1 MKFKDLNPTIIEL
14 AAPYIFHRIQ
24 LIRSRT
30 TSVQMNGV
38 AMPPVGL
45 MYGRYCLPDEP
56 VAYLADSPETALY
69 ETLLRRET
77 VSRSLSELR
86 RRCLVEFVT
95 TGPLRLAD
103 LRGLAEPY
111 PVLQSLRVAQ
121 TQELATDC
129 RAMNLNGMVYASAQH
144 PHHTCIA
151 LFQSG
156 INQLSKR
163 NSQRLI
169 QPGTN
174 RMLHVLHTA
183 LWRSG
188 VPLDES

>member
-1 MKFKDLNPTIIEL
+1 MKFKDLNPTVIEL
-14 AAPYIFHRIQ
+14 AAPYIFYRAQ
-24 LIRSRT
+24 LIRPRT

-38 AMPPVGL
+38 SMPPVGL

-95 TGPLRLAD
+95 TGTLRLAD

-121 TQELATDC
+121 TQELAADC
-129 RAMNLNGMVYASAQH
+129 RAMNLDGVVYASAQH

-156 INQLSKR
+156 IMQLSKR

-169 QPGTN
+169 KSGTD
-174 RMLHVLHTA
+174 RLLQVLHTA
-183 LWRSG
+183 LWRSR

>member
-1 MKFKDLNPTIIEL
+1 MKFKDINPTVIEL
-14 AAPYIFHRIQ
+14 ATPCVFHRVQ
-24 LIRSRT
+24 LIRPRA
-30 TSVQMNGV
+30 TSVQMNGLS
-38 AMPPVGL
+38 MPPVGL
-45 MYGRYCLPDEP
+45 MHGRFCLPNEA

-69 ETLLRRET
+69 ESLLRRET
-77 VSRSLSELR
+77 VSRTLSELR

-95 TGPLRLAD
+95 MRPLRLAD

-121 TQELATDC
+121 TQELAADC
-129 RAMNLNGMVYASAQH
+129 RAMALNGVVYASAQH

-156 INQLSKR
+156 ITQLSKR
-163 NSQRLI
+163 NSRRLLK
-169 QPGTN
+169 PRTN
-174 RMLHVLHTA
+174 RMLQVLQMA

-188 VPLDES
+188 VPLDEG

>member
-1 MKFKDLNPTIIEL
+1 MKFKDLNPTVIEL
-14 AAPYIFHRIQ
+14 AAPYVFYRVQ
-24 LIRSRT
+24 LIRSRA

-38 AMPPVGL
+38 SMPPVGL

-95 TGPLRLAD
+95 TGTLRLAD

-121 TQELATDC
+121 TQELAADC
-129 RAMNLNGMVYASAQH
+129 RAMNLDGIVYASAQH

-156 INQLSKR
+156 IGQLSKR

-169 QPGTN
+169 KSGTD
-174 RMLHVLHTA
+174 RLLQVLQTA
-183 LWRSG
+183 LWRSR

>member
-1 MKFKDLNPTIIEL
+1 MKFKDLNPTVIEL
-14 AAPYIFHRIQ
+14 AAPYVFYRTQ
-24 LIRSRT
+24 LIRPRV

-38 AMPPVGL
+38 SMPPVGL
-45 MYGRYCLPDEP
+45 MHGRYCLPDEP
-56 VAYLADSPETALY
+56 VAYLADSPDTALY
-69 ETLLRRET
+69 ESLLRRET

-95 TGPLRLAD
+95 TGTLRLAD

-121 TQELATDC
+121 TQELAADC
-129 RAMNLNGMVYASAQH
+129 RAMHLDGMVYASAQH

-156 INQLSKR
+156 IKQLSKR
-163 NSQRLI
+163 SSQRLI
-169 QPGTN
+169 KPGTN
-174 RMLHVLHTA
+174 RLLQVLQTA

>member
-24 LIRSRT
+24 LVRSRT

-86 RRCLVEFVT
+86 RRGRAGVT
-95 TGPLRLAD
+95 VALQQPSLSVKIGPSNH
-103 LRGLAEPY
+103 
-111 PVLQSLRVAQ
+111 VN
-121 TQELATDC
+121 T
-129 RAMNLNGMVYASAQH
+129 
-144 PHHTCIA
+144 
-151 LFQSG
+151 
-156 INQLSKR
+156 
-163 NSQRLI
+163 LI
-169 QPGTN
+169 
-174 RMLHVLHTA
+174 
-183 LWRSG
+183 
-188 VPLDES
+188 